1 MIKTNKRAHLTD
13 TIMLAM
19 FAVLMIIGKEA
30 MAALPNIE
38 PVSLLCV
45 LCSVLYGRRA
55 LAAVYVFIIVEGLL
69 YGFHIWWI
77 AYLYI
82 WPICCLMAQVLR
94 KADSALLCALL
105 MAVFGLCF
113 GALTA
118 IPYLFIGGVSM
129 AATYWVSGVYFDLLH
144 CGGNFI
150 ICLVLYRP
158 LLSTLQKALAKLP
171 TNAHIH
177 I

>member
-1 MIKTNKRAHLTD
+1 METKKRAWLTD
-13 TIMLAM
+13 TIMLSL
-19 FAVLMIIGKEA
+19 FAILMIVAKEA
-30 MAALPNIE
+30 MATLPNIE
-38 PVSLLCV
+38 PVSLLCAI
-45 LCSVLYGRRA
+45 CSVLYGRRA
-55 LAAVYVFIIVEGLL
+55 LAAVYVFIIIQGLL

-82 WPICCLMAQVLR
+82 WPICCLMAQILR

-118 IPYLFIGGVSM
+118 IPYLFIGGISM
-129 AATYWVSGVYFDLLH
+129 ALSYWMAGVYFDLLH
-144 CGGNFI
+144 CGGNFV

-158 LLSTLQKALAKLP
+158 LMVATRAALKKVP
-171 TNAHIH
+171 TNAYLG
-177 I
+177 